1 MTDSNSVKNIQNYFE
16 EMWDKYSSLINIVDA
31 SFQEQGLLNGIYLGQ
46 YEPGIT
52 PLELQV
58 Q

>member
-1 MTDSNSVKNIQNYFE
+1 
-16 EMWDKYSSLINIVDA
+16 MWDKYSSLINIVDA